1 MIFFEVLIFSSSPK
15 LNFFMKTPEAT
26 ATAAAGVAIFSAH
39 DSISSKPFVNRV
51 TNFGV
56 AANEAILK
64 EKINIK
70 ENMNIYEKIF
80 LIEKHLL

>member
-15 LNFFMKTPEAT
+15 LNFFMKTPDAT

-39 DSISSKPFVNRV
+39 DSISSKPVVNLV

-56 AANEAILK
+56 AANEVILK
-64 EKINIK
+64 EKTKIRENNNI
-70 ENMNIYEKIF
+70 
-80 LIEKHLL
+80 